1 MKLADDTA
9 AIAKRLAEIEKERL
23 EAIMGAPIEPVEPPK
38 IGQQEIDWSN
48 YVGMFS
54 VDAPD

>member
-1 MKLADDTA
+1 MKLADDTT

-23 EAIMGAPIEPVEPPK
+23 EAIMGAPIDPVEPPK
-38 IGQQEIDWSN
+38 DIDWSN